1 MAHLFRRE
9 SFRNA
14 VSPSHFCKAIL
25 LFIFLLYP
33 FEQGFAARERPWAP
47 VRHPTEVTVIA
58 HLPEGSEWHDMVKV
72 RDGFILQR
80 APKDGAASLIKL
92 DRAGDAHPLPMTQQ
106 AKDSLDAP
114 SALARADDGAI
125 WVVNARPGAQP
136 SLLKLDAETGT
147 LQSRI
152 DASPDVYDGTSRFIA
167 IAVHAPMIYLADE
180 GDAALVTYDL
190 EKKIWRRFFTHYP
203 AMLGQRPMKIDGREV
218 RAADGRP
225 LQRNISHLALQRD
238 GAWLYLQTPTGPL
251 YRLKTELLRDPDFT
265 PVELMESLTEWRR
278 TPTIGGITVGPDD
291 TLYLIDRSEGRVL
304 SFDAGRNPFMKLADQ
319 RLVDAQTPYVDPVT
333 NEIYVAAG
341 SDLLRMTPYRG
352 APP

>member
-1 MAHLFRRE
+1 MKNTASL
-9 SFRNA
+9 
-14 VSPSHFCKAIL
+14 SHFRKAIL
-25 LFIFLLYP
+25 LFVMLCYP
-33 FEQGFAARERPWAP
+33 FQGFAARERPWAP
-47 VRHPTEVTVIA
+47 VPHPADITVIA
-58 HLPEGSEWHDMVKV
+58 HLPEGSDWHNVVAV

-80 APKDGAASLIKL
+80 APKDGAESLIKL
-92 DRAGDAHPLPMTQQ
+92 DRAGGAHPLPMTQHV
-106 AKDSLDAP
+106 KDRLDAP

-136 SLLKLDAETGT
+136 FLLKLDAETGK

-152 DASPDVYDGTSRFIA
+152 DASPNIYDGSSRFIA
-167 IAVHAPMIYLADE
+167 IAVHGPMIYLADE

-203 AMLGQRPMKIDGREV
+203 AMLGQRFMNIGGQEV
-218 RAADGRP
+218 RASDGRP

-278 TPTIGGITVGPDD
+278 TPTIGGITIGSDN
-291 TLYLIDRSEGRVL
+291 TLYMIDRSEGRLL
-304 SFDAGRNPFMKLADQ
+304 SFDAGRDPFMQVADQ
-319 RLVDAQTPYVDPVT
+319 RLVDAQTPYADPIT

-341 SDLLRMTPYRG
+341 SELLRLTPYRN
-352 APP
+352 PQP

>member
-1 MAHLFRRE
+1 MK
-9 SFRNA
+9 NA
-14 VSPSHFCKAIL
+14 ASLSHFFKVIL
-25 LFIFLLYP
+25 LFVVLFCP
-33 FEQGFAARERPWAP
+33 FRGFAARERPWAP
-47 VRHPTEVTVIA
+47 VPHPADVTVIA
-58 HLPEGSEWHDMVKV
+58 HLPEGSDWHDVVAVK
-72 RDGFILQR
+72 DGFILQR
-80 APKDGAASLIKL
+80 APKDGAASLIKV
-92 DRAGDAHPLPMTQQ
+92 DRAGDAHPFPMAQRD
-106 AKDSLDAP
+106 KDGLDAP

-136 SLLKLDAETGT
+136 FLLKLDAETGA

-167 IAVHAPMIYLADE
+167 IAAHGPMIYLADE

-190 EKKIWRRFFTHYP
+190 EKKIWRRFFAHYP
-203 AMLGQRPMKIDGREV
+203 AMLGQRPMNIGGQEV

-251 YRLKTELLRDPDFT
+251 YRLKTELLRDPEFT

-278 TPTIGGITVGPDD
+278 TPTIGGLTIGPDN
-291 TLYLIDRSEGRVL
+291 TLYIIDRSEGRLL
-304 SFDAGRNPFMKLADQ
+304 SFDAGRNPFMQLADH
-319 RLVDAQTPYVDPVT
+319 RFVDAQTPYADPIT

-341 SDLLRMTPYRG
+341 SELLGVTPHRN
-352 APP
+352 PQP